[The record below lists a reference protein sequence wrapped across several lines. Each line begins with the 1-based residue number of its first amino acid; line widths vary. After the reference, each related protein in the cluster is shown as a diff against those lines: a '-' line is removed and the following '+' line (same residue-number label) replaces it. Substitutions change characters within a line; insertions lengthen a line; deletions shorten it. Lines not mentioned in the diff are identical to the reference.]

1 VKSSKMAVVFGEC
14 GRECLSGPGNTDHR
28 PCSLSS
34 DAEEIFLEILH
45 EIRDVRVIKKY
56 LKK

>member
-1 VKSSKMAVVFGEC
+1 MAVVFGEC